1 MFLSRIR
8 LRSRAAEDRSIWH
21 AFRDEY
27 QIHRTVWSF
36 FGETADRS
44 RDFLY
49 RVDRAADG
57 NVRRPVIWTLS
68 TRAPVVD
75 ATCWHADTKTVD
87 PKLETGDRL
96 RFSLRVNAVVKRD
109 GKRHDVIMDAK
120 KKMPS
125 GSRVPTAEIAQRA
138 VEEWFQK
145 RAEGWGMS
153 IEGLVTEGG
162 RVWRFRSP
170 GDRLIQL
177 GVCDVSG
184 VHRVQDPGRFLERWR
199 RGFGPA
205 KGFGCGLML
214 MARSR

>member
-8 LRSRAAEDRSIWH
+8 LRSSATEDRSVWR

-27 QIHRTVWSF
+27 QLHRTVWSF
-36 FGETADRS
+36 FGDRADRS

-49 RVDRAADG
+49 RVDRATDEHG
-57 NVRRPVIWTLS
+57 RRPMIWTLS
-68 TRAPVVD
+68 ARAPVVD
-75 ATCWHADTKTVD
+75 PAFWYADTKTVD
-87 PKLETGDRL
+87 PTLVAGDRL

-120 KKMPS
+120 KKVLS
-125 GSRVPTAEIAQRA
+125 GSRIPTAEIAQTA

-145 RAEGWGMS
+145 RAEGWGMRL
-153 IEGLVTEGG
+153 EALVAEGG

-170 GDRLIQL
+170 GNRLIQL

-184 VHRVQDPGRFLERWR
+184 VQLVQDPGRFLEQWR

-214 MARSR
+214 MARAT